1 MKIGIL
7 TFHVA
12 LNVGAQLQALAL
24 FRTLVDLG
32 HDAEFIRYEPKYLK
46 KPYRFF
52 RNVNVKNGIASCVK
66 QTLLHI
72 IYDACTWIKTKR
84 HYTGFQKKY
93 YAFTSTRFSRLSE
106 LANADFDAI
115 IVGSDQIWNPEITNG
130 CLDRFYTL
138 DFKSDR
144 IRKISYAASFSQ
156 SHITQS
162 DTLALIECLKSFRAI
177 SVREE
182 GLKLYLN
189 SFCNL
194 HVNVVLDPTLL
205 LTKRQWV
212 ELMPK
217 QRIIAE
223 RYVLL
228 YQARGE
234 KKKILAQATNLADK
248 LHAKVYDASG
258 MNYRIRRRG
267 KQYVSPIEFLN
278 LIYFAEAVVT
288 ISFHGTAL
296 SLILEKP
303 FFSICL
309 NDGRDGRVEN
319 LLKTVGLL
327 QQLKTPE
334 DVWDCPV
341 IDYSQIESCLEEK
354 RKESLLFLNKALDN
368 GYLDIQSVN
377 R

>member
-32 HDAEFIRYEPKYLK
+32 HDVEFIRYEPKYLK
-46 KPYRFF
+46 KSYRFF
-52 RNVNVKNGIASCVK
+52 RNVDVRNGIASCVK

-72 IYDACTWIKTKR
+72 IYDTCTWIKTKR

-93 YAFTSTRFSRLSE
+93 YAFTPVRFSRLSE
-106 LANADFDAI
+106 LADADFDAI

-162 DTLALIECLKSFRAI
+162 DTLVLIERLKSFRAI

-212 ELMPK
+212 GLMPK

-258 MNYRIRRRG
+258 MNYRISRRG

-278 LIYFAEAVVT
+278 LVY
-288 ISFHGTAL
+288 S
-296 SLILEKP
+296 SLRL
-303 FFSICL
+303 
-309 NDGRDGRVEN
+309 
-319 LLKTVGLL
+319 
-327 QQLKTPE
+327 
-334 DVWDCPV
+334 
-341 IDYSQIESCLEEK
+341 
-354 RKESLLFLNKALDN
+354 
-368 GYLDIQSVN
+368 
-377 R
+377 